1 MQKKIIAL
9 AAAGL
14 VSGAAFAQS
23 NVTIYGVVDAAYV
36 NSSGDRANG
45 KGSANFSGIES
56 GGLSGSRI
64 GFKGE
69 EALGNGLKAVF
80 ALEYSLTIDQNTGIG
95 NNTNG
100 GSSLNARQQWVGLNS
115 AKLGQVALGRQYAPA
130 YGAAIRNDAFDGAAV
145 ASPVQYLQTAAGNTI
160 IGASNARINNSVAY
174 ASPNMSG
181 FTASA
186 IYGFGENGTDTAA
199 NGVSVGNNGFFGAG
213 LNYGN
218 GPLNLDVVY
227 QTRQGSTTAAAPNGD
242 DINEWLVGGSYDFK
256 IVKVFASYQDQSDK
270 NGTSANKA
278 DNKIWNIGATVP
290 VFSNGKV
297 HVAYSDLSWDRTG
310 AGDSDAWSLGYTHAM
325 SKRTTLYTTYTQVDN
340 DNNAPTA
347 AGFSST
353 RAVGEKNN
361 TFAAG
366 IRHTF

>member
-1 MQKKIIAL
+1 MQKKVIAL
-9 AAAGL
+9 AVAGL

-36 NSSGDRANG
+36 NSSGDRING
-45 KGSANFSGIES
+45 KGSANFGGIES
-56 GGLSGSRI
+56 GKLSGSRI

-80 ALEYSLTIDQNTGIG
+80 VLEYGLSIDDNTGIAA
-95 NNTNG
+95 
-100 GSSLNARQQWVGLNS
+100 ARQQFVGLGSNT
-115 AKLGQVALGRQYAPA
+115 LGQVALGRQYAPGYSA
-130 YGAAIRNDAFDGAAV
+130 SIRADAFGASTAGSGV
-145 ASPVQYLQTAAGNTI
+145 GYLQAAAGNTI
-160 IGASNARINNSVAY
+160 VGGGAARINNSVTY
-174 ASPNMSG
+174 TSPKISG

-186 IYGFGENGTDTAA
+186 NYGFGENATDTVS

-218 GPLNLDVVY
+218 GPLNVDAVY
-227 QTRQGSTTAAAPNGD
+227 QTRQGSTAALAGRTATQENV
-242 DINEWLVGGSYDFK
+242 NEWFVGASYDFK
-256 IVKVFASYQDQSDK
+256 IVKLFASYQDQNDK
-270 NGTSANKA
+270 NGTSATEA
-278 DNKIWNIGATVP
+278 SNKIWNIGATVP

-297 HVAYSDLSWDRTG
+297 HIQYADLSWDRSG
-310 AGDSDAWSLGYTHAM
+310 AGDSDAWSLGYTHKM
-325 SKRTTLYTTYTQVDN
+325 SKRTTLYTSYTQVDN
-340 DNNAPTA
+340 DSGAPVA

-366 IRHTF
+366 VRHTF